1 MRRFVI
7 IATLLLASSCAARTA
22 SKPVQQPM
30 GTISSLS
37 RAKTADAKFCE
48 HKVPEE
54 RCTRHHPELAA
65 EFKDVGD
72 WCSEHDV
79 PESQCLICHPELT
92 FEPLP
97 PTPADADVKTI
108 AEKGADVPSLEAHVV
123 PGKVTV
129 FDFYAE
135 WCAPCVEIDVH
146 MIELLGKRSDVAYRK
161 LDVARWDSPLAKRY
175 MKKISGLPYV
185 VVYGKDGK
193 IVKPIVGYNIK
204 ALDAA
209 IDEGAS
215 R

>member
-1 MRRFVI
+1 
-7 IATLLLASSCAARTA
+7 
-22 SKPVQQPM
+22 M
-30 GTISSLS
+30 GTLSTLS
-37 RAKTADAKFCE
+37 RAKTADAAFCE

-54 RCTRHHPELAA
+54 TCARHHPQLA
-65 EFKDVGD
+65 ERFKSVGD
-72 WCSEHDV
+72 WCPEHDL

-92 FEPLP
+92 FDPLP

-108 AEKGADVPSLEAHVV
+108 AEKGADVPSLETHVV

-146 MIELLGKRSDVAYRK
+146 MIELLSTRSDLAYRK
-161 LDVARWDSPLAKRY
+161 LDVAAWNTPLAKRY
-175 MKKISGLPYV
+175 MGKVARLPYL

-193 IVKPIVGYNIK
+193 LVKPIVGFNLK

-209 IDEGAS
+209 IAEGAA

>member
-1 MRRFVI
+1 MNRFFSVSF
-7 IATLLLASSCAARTA
+7 LVLLASCAARTP
-22 SKPVQQPM
+22 SPPVQQPM
-30 GTISSLS
+30 GTISTLS
-37 RAKTADAKFCE
+37 RAKTADAPFCE

-54 RCTRHHPELAA
+54 NCTRHHPELI
-65 EFKDVGD
+65 ERFKAVGD
-72 WCSEHDV
+72 WCPEHHL

-92 FEPLP
+92 FDPLP
-97 PTPADADVKTI
+97 PTPADADVKTLS
-108 AEKGADVPSLEAHVV
+108 EKGADVPSLEAHVV

-146 MIELLGKRSDVAYRK
+146 MIGLLAKRQDIAYRK
-161 LDVARWDSPLAKRY
+161 LDVAAWDSPLAKRY
-175 MKKISGLPYV
+175 MKKVKGLPYV

-193 IVKPIVGYNIK
+193 IVRPVVGYDIK

-209 IDEGAS
+209 IAEGAA